1 MKKLLLLSALLIFAF
16 CHLGYSSED
25 KGQLMACHISSISTN
40 DSIPSKTKTEKVIR
54 DVGEV
59 GKKFFKKVK
68 ELFAVKH
75 KIPKNYVFVNP
86 IRVYDKDSLAFII
99 SESKIS
105 PKLKLIYPRITPSK
119 GYFSFQLGDY
129 EQFKYFD
136 KLTIDNIEYIKLIS
150 EDGKECLVDKFEFI
164 EKESARRH
172 FSFLLDHSGS
182 MGKKRA
188 SMLQNALFNAIKKNI
203 SNDKKASYSVY
214 KFSVDSRL
222 IAQGSSIS
230 SIGSG
235 LMPANGLSGFGGGTA
250 VKDVLFK
257 SITDLSKN
265 RDKDFK
271 AIILFTDG
279 DSNSDLQTIPMSNVI
294 KMATE
299 NNINI
304 ISVAFGS
311 YLNVDYLKDIAM
323 YSGGD
328 LFHIYS
334 PNEFEN
340 LFNNIFKDVA
350 LSYDLEFVPC
360 FFGENITL
368 EMKLTDGDYSFTGQ
382 TIFRTPIE
390 KGFSIDISVEFDMN
404 SSKINKNDY
413 QKFNSLYSLMS
424 YKPSL
429 KIIIEGHSD
438 KLGNESKNIK
448 LSKARAESVK
458 MHLINRG
465 ISPNRISTKGYG
477 SSKPAFSY
485 EPNSLINPKN
495 RRINIVIDQN

>member
-1 MKKLLLLSALLIFAF
+1 MKKLLLLSTLFIFSF
-16 CHLGYSSED
+16 CKLSYSSEI
-25 KGQLMACHISSISTN
+25 KAELMVCHIPAVLTN
-40 DSIPSKTKTEKVIR
+40 DSIPSKTTTGKVIR

-75 KIPKNYVFVNP
+75 KIPDNYVFVNP

-105 PKLKLIYPRITPSK
+105 PRLKLVYPRITPSK

-129 EQFKYFD
+129 EKFKYFD
-136 KLTIDNIEYIKLIS
+136 ELTIDNIEYIKLIS
-150 EDGKECLVDKFEFI
+150 EDGEECVVDKFEFI

-188 SMLQNALFNAIKKNI
+188 SILQNALFNAIKKNI

-390 KGFSIDISVEFDMN
+390 KGFSIDISVEFDIN

-424 YKPSL
+424 YKPDL

-465 ISPNRISTKGYG
+465 ISPKRISTIGYG
-477 SSKPAFSY
+477 SSKPAFGY
-485 EPNSLINPKN
+485 EPNSSINPKN